1 MMSNETGPAVPARNW
16 HRTVRI
22 VLLCVIVAA
31 IVLIAASGW
40 LRG

>member
-1 MMSNETGPAVPARNW
+1 MPNDTSQAVPARNW

-22 VLLCVIVAA
+22 ALLCVIVAA
-31 IVLIAASGW
+31 IVLTAATGF

>member
-1 MMSNETGPAVPARNW
+1 MPNDTGQAVPARNW

-31 IVLIAASGW
+31 IVLIAAAGF